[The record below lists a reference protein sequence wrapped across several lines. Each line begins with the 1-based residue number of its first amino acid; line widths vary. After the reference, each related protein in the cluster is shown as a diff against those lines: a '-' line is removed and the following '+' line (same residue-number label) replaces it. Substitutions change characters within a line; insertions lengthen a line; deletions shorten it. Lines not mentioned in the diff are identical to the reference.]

1 MFRSVTR
8 APRLNVG
15 RIMKQWP
22 VWFHLYSS
30 SWFRNPDCLHL
41 GLALQWPSLLRNFIE
56 LTAAMR
62 SFFWQIYFCA
72 CRVHSSRGRSS
83 PFCEA
88 NKRKLPPHASWVCDF
103 EPWNRR
109 VEGVRRDQQGLDK
122 QCFAGIDSLLTVMFN
137 SCGTEPCHN
146 MNRLAREKFDT
157 TAATFLRRLEF
168 SWSGGN
174 RIVDSFFAIITAGRQ
189 RTKRPACRASCQS
202 SLVHSMLEPVG
213 CMFSV

>member
-22 VWFHLYSS
+22 DLYSS
-30 SWFRNPDCLHL
+30 SWFCNPDCLHL
-41 GLALQWPSLLRNFIE
+41 GLALQWPSLLRNSAE

-72 CRVHSSRGRSS
+72 CRVRSS
-83 PFCEA
+83 IEEEAVHSANCEA

-109 VEGVRRDQQGLDK
+109 VKGVRRDQQGLDK
-122 QCFAGIDSLLTVMFN
+122 QCIAGIDSLLTVMFN
-137 SCGTEPCHN
+137 SCGMEPCHN

-157 TAATFLRRLEF
+157 SAATFLRLF
-168 SWSGGN
+168 GVFLTW
-174 RIVDSFFAIITAGRQ
+174 RQ
-189 RTKRPACRASCQS
+189 PHCRQLFCNYYCRQA
-202 SLVHSMLEPVG
+202 EN
-213 CMFSV
+213 